1 MRRTK
6 IITAIV
12 VGLTLAGCISGQ
24 QDCSLDA
31 MNKIDSSAIKPSLKA
46 IIYKYIKQHPNY
58 KSYTIVSDVALAEPL
73 SDESYWYFILSP
85 SYQYDGEYKEVNI
98 KCPANYFKLDN
109 KIIFIASKADEL
121 TVDQKRVKIYNR
133 YTDSMTTEKYI
144 NACWLIRIQKNI
156 GLSEIVSTNVK
167 NFVGIKQLKGTEFKA
182 PVSDR
187 RLKE

>member
-12 VGLTLAGCISGQ
+12 IGLILAGCISGQ

-73 SDESYWYFILSP
+73 YDESYCYFMLSP
-85 SYQYDGEYKEVNI
+85 SYQYDGEYKEFNT
-98 KCPANYFKLDN
+98 KCPANYFKFDN
-109 KIIFIASKADEL
+109 KIVFIASKADEL
-121 TVDQKRVKIYNR
+121 TAHQERLKTYNS

-156 GLSEIVSTNVK
+156 GSSEIVSTNVK
-167 NFVGIKQLKGTEFKA
+167 NFIGIKQLKGAKFKV
-182 PVSDR
+182 PISD
-187 RLKE
+187 KHKS

>member
-1 MRRTK
+1 MQ
-6 IITAIV
+6 IISFPAHYQSVYTNFD
-12 VGLTLAGCISGQ
+12 ISSF
-24 QDCSLDA
+24 SL
-31 MNKIDSSAIKPSLKA
+31 IS
-46 IIYKYIKQHPNY
+46 
-58 KSYTIVSDVALAEPL
+58 
-73 SDESYWYFILSP
+73 
-85 SYQYDGEYKEVNI
+85 
-98 KCPANYFKLDN
+98 CPANYFKLDN

-121 TVDQKRVKIYNR
+121 TVGQKRVKIYNR

-167 NFVGIKQLKGTEFKA
+167 NFVGIKQLKGTKFKA